1 MGYIVALTGG
11 IGSGK
16 STVAHAFARLGI
28 TIIDAD
34 IIARQ
39 VVEPNTPALN
49 ANEAHFGRRVIQAD
63 GTLNRRQL
71 RECIFSDSSE
81 KAWLNALLHP
91 IIHQETQRQIAAAR
105 SPYVLWVVPLLVEN
119 QLQHKADRT
128 LVIDVS
134 RETQIQR
141 TMARDHVSREHAEQ
155 ILAAQATREARLAVA
170 DDVIDNN
177 GAQDAIASDV
187 ARLHA
192 QYLTFAAQA
201 VAQEKP

>member
-49 ANEAHFGRRVIQAD
+49 AIEAHFGRRVIQAD

-71 RECIFSDSSE
+71 RECIFS
-81 KAWLNALLHP
+81 
-91 IIHQETQRQIAAAR
+91 
-105 SPYVLWVVPLLVEN
+105 VP
-119 QLQHKADRT
+119 A
-128 LVIDVS
+128 
-134 RETQIQR
+134 
-141 TMARDHVSREHAEQ
+141 
-155 ILAAQATREARLAVA
+155 
-170 DDVIDNN
+170 
-177 GAQDAIASDV
+177 
-187 ARLHA
+187 
-192 QYLTFAAQA
+192 
-201 VAQEKP
+201 EKPGLMPCSTPLSTRKLSVRLPQPVRPMCCGWSRYWWKISFKIKQTERW

>member
-49 ANEAHFGRRVIQAD
+49 AIEAHFGRPVIQAD

-71 RECIFSDSSE
+71 RECIFSDPAE
-81 KAWLNALLHP
+81 KATRKLSVRLPQPVRPMCCGW
-91 IIHQETQRQIAAAR
+91 
-105 SPYVLWVVPLLVEN
+105 
-119 QLQHKADRT
+119 
-128 LVIDVS
+128 S
-134 RETQIQR
+134 RYWWKISFKIKQTER
-141 TMARDHVSREHAEQ
+141 W
-155 ILAAQATREARLAVA
+155 
-170 DDVIDNN
+170 
-177 GAQDAIASDV
+177 
-187 ARLHA
+187 
-192 QYLTFAAQA
+192 
-201 VAQEKP
+201 

>member
-49 ANEAHFGRRVIQAD
+49 AIEAHFGRRVIQAD

-81 KAWLNALLHP
+81 KARLNALLHP
-91 IIHQETQRQIAAAR
+91 IIHQKL
-105 SPYVLWVVPLLVEN
+105 SV
-119 QLQHKADRT
+119 
-128 LVIDVS
+128 
-134 RETQIQR
+134 
-141 TMARDHVSREHAEQ
+141 
-155 ILAAQATREARLAVA
+155 RLPQPVRPMCC
-170 DDVIDNN
+170 
-177 GAQDAIASDV
+177 G
-187 ARLHA
+187 
-192 QYLTFAAQA
+192 
-201 VAQEKP
+201 